1 MASRF
6 EAFSED
12 EIWAIDEAV
21 LQANTKKATIFVWQ
35 SHFYSSLW
43 DLSNFVVLLTYLLD
57 MRRIGIFLG
66 LFFLCVVFAI
76 VFYRFSFQ
84 HLFFAS

>member
-1 MASRF
+1 
-6 EAFSED
+6 
-12 EIWAIDEAV
+12 
-21 LQANTKKATIFVWQ
+21 
-35 SHFYSSLW
+35 
-43 DLSNFVVLLTYLLD
+43 

-84 HLFFAS
+84 HLLFASNRRDLGVYFILFLVLFYCCCIADRFEFQTNCFGKSLNPFRSCS

>member
-1 MASRF
+1 MSQAG
-6 EAFSED
+6 
-12 EIWAIDEAV
+12 EAV
-21 LQANTKKATIFVWQ
+21 LQANAKKATIFVWQ
-35 SHFYSSLW
+35 SHFYSSLR

-66 LFFLCVVFAI
+66 LFFLCVAFAI

-84 HLFFAS
+84 HLCLQVRGDFGVYFNPF